1 MKKVPL
7 QVYLDQRD
15 HNLLKRLANRLG
27 LSKAET
33 VREALRRWAIQLAG
47 PEDPLLKLIGG
58 LDSPNV
64 PADLSTRH
72 DEYAA
77 RQVRARR
84 VAEPE
89 GGGSRA
95 E

>member
-7 QVYLDQRD
+7 QVYLDHRD
-15 HNLLKRLANRLG
+15 HSLLKRLANRLG

-33 VREALRRWAIQLAG
+33 VREALRQLAVQLAG
-47 PEDPLLKLIGG
+47 PEDPLLKLIGS
-58 LDSPNV
+58 LDSPTV

-72 DEYAA
+72 DEYAV

-89 GGGSRA
+89 GEGNRA